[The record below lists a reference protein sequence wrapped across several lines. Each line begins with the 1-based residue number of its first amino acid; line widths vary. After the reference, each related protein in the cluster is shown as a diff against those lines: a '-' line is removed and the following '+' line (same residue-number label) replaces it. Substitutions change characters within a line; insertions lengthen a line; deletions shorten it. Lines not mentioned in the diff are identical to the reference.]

1 MLPLPPYQSFEGS
14 VFAELL
20 LAALKALYALP
31 A

>member
-1 MLPLPPYQSFEGS
+1 MLPLPPYRGFEGS

-20 LAALKALYALP
+20 LVALKAFYALP